1 VVIGSGGD
9 GEITFT
15 RKSTNDDYLLSTN
28 FNLAILEKG
37 PVDFRYGTATTMLDK
52 LIDSQALTPEYAS
65 EVLNALHWRALT
77 NYTLFSNVIDV
88 KNGEIY
94 VYYMSQYNKAVRLN
108 IADELAKGRR
118 VVGARDLFST
128 STAKAGDDIYH
139 SFEIR
144 FFAVIGAVILTGL
157 ALSVTGAMLTMRKL

>member
-1 VVIGSGGD
+1 
-9 GEITFT
+9 
-15 RKSTNDDYLLSTN
+15 
-28 FNLAILEKG
+28 
-37 PVDFRYGTATTMLDK
+37 MLDK
-52 LIDSQALTPEYAS
+52 LIDSQALTPEYAG

-77 NYTLFSNVIDV
+77 NYTLFSNVIDLR
-88 KNGEIY
+88 NGEIY
-94 VYYMSQYNKAVRLN
+94 VYYMSQYNEAVRLN

-118 VVGARDLFST
+118 VVDARDLFST
-128 STAKAGDDIYH
+128 ITAKAGDDIYN